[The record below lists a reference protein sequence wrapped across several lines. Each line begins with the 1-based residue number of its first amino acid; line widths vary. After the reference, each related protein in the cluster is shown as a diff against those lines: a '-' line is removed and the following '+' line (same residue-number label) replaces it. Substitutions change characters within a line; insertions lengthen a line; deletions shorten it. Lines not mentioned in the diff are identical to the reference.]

1 MRVKAFVRE
10 RDGYACTECG
20 MTNEVHIGTYGGS
33 LQVHRLTPGSRY
45 TPEGCVTLC
54 IPCHGPKPRSPRGS
68 VDLSVGPMLRLSL
81 TPEHI
86 AAIDAYRAKF
96 FETHDVRLSRKSILE
111 MALTRLFRE
120 SGLEAPPR
128 A

>member
-1 MRVKAFVRE
+1 
-10 RDGYACTECG
+10 
-20 MTNEVHIGTYGGS
+20 
-33 LQVHRLTPGSRY
+33 
-45 TPEGCVTLC
+45 
-54 IPCHGPKPRSPRGS
+54 
-68 VDLSVGPMLRLSL
+68 MLRLSL